1 MPSNSPSNPGHCL
14 AIWLWLDWVDRYCQ
28 KEISVT
34 ITRFTTAV
42 SSGVVFW
49 SSKRTLL
56 AVRRNTLHHD
66 TNNDSHMLNWRFAP
80 PPPLHYRYRYGRR
93 DFGAGLNLHPE
104 THRSKSLPSPT
115 HPATRG
121 CAQNRPPL
129 PRSVHLLHGFDTS
142 MTPPRPSPPGPQTPP
157 VSQLCRQLVHVNRK
171 ADVIDQ
177 LSGLFGPL
185 SALTAPAGH
194 DRLETESRDRKDH
207 KKSTSEDPSF

>member
-34 ITRFTTAV
+34 ISRFTTAV

-80 PPPLHYRYRYGRR
+80 HSAPSLPVPVWPTRFRRWLEPAPRNSPFEIAPLPHTPGNTGLCAKSPTSAPECPPLARLRH
-93 DFGAGLNLHPE
+93 
-104 THRSKSLPSPT
+104 
-115 HPATRG
+115 
-121 CAQNRPPL
+121 
-129 PRSVHLLHGFDTS
+129 
-142 MTPPRPSPPGPQTPP
+142 
-157 VSQLCRQLVHVNRK
+157 
-171 ADVIDQ
+171 
-177 LSGLFGPL
+177 
-185 SALTAPAGH
+185 GH
-194 DRLETESRDRKDH
+194 DTTPGGSPRATCSACIDH
-207 KKSTSEDPSF
+207 SVLNPGTPIHNSMRFINL

>member
-80 PPPLHYRYRYGRR
+80 HSAP
-93 DFGAGLNLHPE
+93 
-104 THRSKSLPSPT
+104 SLPVPLWPTRFRRWLEPAPRNSPFGIAPLPA
-115 HPATRG
+115 PATWGR
-121 CAQNRPPL
+121 AKKRPPRT
-129 PRSVHLLHGFDTS
+129 RSVHLLHGFDTS

-185 SALTAPAGH
+185 SALTAPPGH
-194 DRLETESRDRKDH
+194 DRLEAESRDRKDH
-207 KKSTSEDPSF
+207 KKSTSEDHSF